1 MTDPSTD
8 INVREQAL
16 PGVGQ
21 RFEIELSPERQFVV
35 IAHHG
40 GQRSIGISEP
50 GHDPD
55 EVDTT
60 KLSVEQSVMVGALL
74 LGARFAIDVAEDP
87 KVAGDTVIVDTVR
100 VPEDAASIGRRPSEL
115 LAPWHPDAAMLGV
128 IRDRTPEIVEH
139 DGDLP
144 LAAGD
149 RVAIAARRDLLDEVA
164 RLFTG

>member
-1 MTDPSTD
+1 MTNPSMD

-35 IAHHG
+35 VAHLD

-55 EVDTT
+55 EVDTIE
-60 KLSVEQSVMVGALL
+60 LSVDQSVMVGALL
-74 LGARFAIDVAEDP
+74 LGARFAIDVSEDP

-100 VPEDAASIGRRPSEL
+100 VPEGAPGIGHRPSEL
-115 LAPWHPDAAMLGV
+115 LAPWQPGAVLLGV
-128 IRDRTPEIVEH
+128 IRDQTPEIVEY
-139 DGDLP
+139 DGDRP
-144 LAAGD
+144 LVEGD
-149 RVAIAARRDLLDEVA
+149 RIAIAARKDQLDEVA
-164 RLFTG
+164 RVFTG

>member
-1 MTDPSTD
+1 MD

-21 RFEIELSPERQFVV
+21 RFEIELSPGRQFVV
-35 IAHHG
+35 VAHLD

-60 KLSVEQSVMVGALL
+60 ELTVEQSVMVGALL
-74 LGARFAIDVAEDP
+74 LGARFAIDVSEDP

-100 VPEDAASIGRRPSEL
+100 VLEGAPSVRHRPSEL
-115 LAPWHPDAAMLGV
+115 LVPWQPEAVLLGV
-128 IRDRTPEIVEH
+128 IRDQTPEVVEY
-139 DGDLP
+139 DGDRP

-149 RVAIAARRDLLDEVA
+149 RVAIAARKDQLDEVTA
-164 RLFTG
+164 AFTG